1 MIHKKDA
8 LEVLLDKIS
17 LMREGLLIMQRALDR
32 LQDEALELARVK
44 ASASAASVS
53 QQNSINR

>member
-17 LMREGLLIMQRALDR
+17 LMREALLIMQRALDR
-32 LQDEALELARVK
+32 LQDEAVELARVK

-53 QQNSINR
+53 QQNSINS